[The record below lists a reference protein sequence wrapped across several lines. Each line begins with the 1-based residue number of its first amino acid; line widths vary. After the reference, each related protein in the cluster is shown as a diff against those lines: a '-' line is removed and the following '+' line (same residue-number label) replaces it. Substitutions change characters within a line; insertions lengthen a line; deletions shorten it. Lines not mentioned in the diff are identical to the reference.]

1 MTDNRRPIVKNGRLR
16 QLLWIAIVAI
26 LLSPLFPA
34 AIRTL
39 GEQSELR
46 GRLAE
51 SQVALFNY
59 YFGEK

>member
-1 MTDNRRPIVKNGRLR
+1 MTDSTRRNVKSGYGRRLF
-16 QLLWIAIVAI
+16 WIAVAAI
-26 LLSPLFPA
+26 LFSPLFPA

-51 SQVALFNY
+51 SQVAVLKHFV
-59 YFGEK
+59 GEQ